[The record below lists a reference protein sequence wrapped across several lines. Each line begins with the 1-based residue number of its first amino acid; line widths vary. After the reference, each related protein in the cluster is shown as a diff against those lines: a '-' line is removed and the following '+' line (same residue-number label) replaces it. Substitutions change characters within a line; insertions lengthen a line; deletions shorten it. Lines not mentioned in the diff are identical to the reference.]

1 LKKSKVNDVELPQI
15 PLPTIEAPTIPIDN
29 LKGEPETSHKNS
41 NRRDASP
48 LEKSPRTLTKP
59 GNPTEKKEKRKS
71 LTRKTGLELKDFM
84 NLSRSGSLG
93 DNELLVTRS
102 KSNSLPTVAAIAK
115 SHHHHHHH
123 GNKKQSPLVAIKSEE
138 PSTLIKAQLSDSSEN
153 VSALMAGKERP
164 HKFELITLQYEN
176 QTKVLVIDAVKSLS
190 TFLPV
195 VCRKFGLTPL
205 PPLEALFLVYI
216 NTPDDP
222 LSLDKTW
229 VNIRTAMILADMPK
243 DTVTKSVEEIREA
256 KKTIS

>member
-1 LKKSKVNDVELPQI
+1 MSKNHKEHHNKHNDKGSEHSEKEKSEKSEKNEKEKKEKKQKKLKKSKVNDVELPQI

-138 PSTLIKAQLSDSSEN
+138 PSTLIKAQLSDSSE
-153 VSALMAGKERP
+153 K
-164 HKFELITLQYEN
+164 
-176 QTKVLVIDAVKSLS
+176 
-190 TFLPV
+190 
-195 VCRKFGLTPL
+195 
-205 PPLEALFLVYI
+205 
-216 NTPDDP
+216 
-222 LSLDKTW
+222 
-229 VNIRTAMILADMPK
+229 
-243 DTVTKSVEEIREA
+243 
-256 KKTIS
+256 